1 MGITQFTD
9 RRKPV
14 LYLLPRSITLT
25 FTMPRPRS
33 RNDPNRYGSSNIEKV
48 AFLFNLSDHFFFNR
62 NTSIFLIHNENM
74 HRERELKMVPLF
86 VIPA

>member
-48 AFLFNLSDHFFFNR
+48 AYHFFFNR

-74 HRERELKMVPLF
+74 HRERELKMAPLF